1 MIYILADMNIRCYNF
16 NEVIKLTVQ
25 SKLSL
30 LMGQKQIRSIAD
42 LSRRSGIARTT
53 LTTLWYGKAKGMSFE
68 TLNSLCKALDCQPGD
83 LLVYIPDDEKKK
95 S

>member
-1 MIYILADMNIRCYNF
+1 MNIRCYNL
-16 NEVIKLTVQ
+16 NEVIELTVQ
-25 SKLSL
+25 AKLSL

-53 LTTLWYGKAKGMSFE
+53 LTTLWYGRAKGISFK

-83 LLVYIPDDEKKK
+83 LLVYVPDGDA
-95 S
+95 